1 VAKSLNGEKD
11 IRRNKYVSFIDNHY
25 NLAAQVFF
33 THHALSKAKQSQLQ
47 DIGITYVEFQL
58 LWAVEGLGKAATP
71 AEISRVLMRKPPT
84 TSALLNRMEK
94 NGLVKRKNDPKNKK
108 LKRVVMTP
116 KGKKSLKLARQED
129 IMHNIMNS
137 MTQQELDQL
146 SSLLNKLKS
155 TAHSLT
161 KEITGT

>member
-1 VAKSLNGEKD
+1 MAKSLYGEKD
-11 IRRNKYVSFIDNHY
+11 IKNNKYVSFIDNHY

-33 THHALSKAKQSQLQ
+33 THHALSKAKQSQLI

-84 TSALLNRMEK
+84 MSALLNRMEK

-108 LKRVVMTP
+108 LKKVVMTP
-116 KGKKSLKLARQED
+116 KGQKSLKLARQDD
-129 IMHNIMNS
+129 IMHTIMNA

-155 TAHSLT
+155 TAYSCT
-161 KEITGT
+161 KNITGT